1 MSFGGNGLFSESSS
15 NTNTQVSQ
23 TVGLNESVRRVNAIY
38 IYCLSN
44 YISSHYGNYIETV
57 DIYQSDIGH
66 PFTMVDQK
74 NEYIQRNPF
83 LPRRARC
90 FGDEIGGPFRHS
102 PNDRDMEWLS
112 AEPPHQLTRNEGC
125 AISTNSLF
133 TQSQEQTSPHQAPQF
148 NGVVSYIDEGG
159 GGGHNV
165 CLHGG
170 FFSGQG
176 VFAGR
181 GMSWCTIC
189 PEVGQSF
196 VPQNGV

>member
-1 MSFGGNGLFSESSS
+1 
-15 NTNTQVSQ
+15 
-23 TVGLNESVRRVNAIY
+23 
-38 IYCLSN
+38 
-44 YISSHYGNYIETV
+44 
-57 DIYQSDIGH
+57 
-66 PFTMVDQK
+66 MVDQK

-159 GGGHNV
+159 GAQCLFTWGIFQWARSLCRKRNV
-165 CLHGG
+165 LVYNLSRGRPVIRPTERSLNLDIVRHLLQA
-170 FFSGQG
+170 FDTPNIHL
-176 VFAGR
+176 FATWENKKLQLYCSPFPMEGAFATDAL
-181 GMSWCTIC
+181 S
-189 PEVGQSF
+189 V
-196 VPQNGV
+196 N